1 MLKLFPVENLNISS
15 VLQIN
20 FLRKLWLDDFLL
32 KKRFTT
38 SSTIRSWTRGLMF
51 KRQPPQD
58 HRQSSRRC
66 KDVSKCPWKKIFLA
80 NAHSTKK
87 SRGLASCCSKIKSI
101 LKIFFGFFSPDV
113 LRTKKELR
121 KKNCDRHLVWIFW
134 KKNISLV
141 WKNWKKATKAEP
153 ILKMPSTTT
162 TTTTTTTMT
171 TTTASTMTDTTTTT
185 MTDTTTT
192 TKANLVFTKQ

>member
-20 FLRKLWLDDFLL
+20 FLRKLSLDDFLL

-134 KKNISLV
+134 KKKSFV
-141 WKNWKKATKAEP
+141 G
-153 ILKMPSTTT
+153 LKELEKGNQSWADSEDAIDDDNDNND
-162 TTTTTTTMT
+162 TTTTMT
-171 TTTASTMTDTTTTT
+171 TTTATT